1 MKRTKRSLI
10 NIVTSIIPSFIIII
24 IAFVKFKYFI
34 KVYGDDLNGVV
45 QLITQI
51 YAYLTLAE
59 LGFGAATNIKLYKY
73 FQENNEKKITE
84 VFNESKSLYFKSGM
98 FIFISGILISFVLPF
113 FIKNNTVDWYYIT
126 LIMALYAVDFLADYL
141 YGLPYRNLLIV
152 NEKVYVIN
160 IIKTT
165 QQIIFK
171 IIELILIINHVNL
184 ILIILLSV
192 IANLTGSFLLVNI
205 TKKFYPYLKLYKGK
219 DKTVTKPVKDIAIN
233 NLSDIVNEK
242 TDSIIIANQM
252 GLKDTSIYSMYNL
265 IINYIYMFILNFVTG
280 VKASIGA
287 IISNNNISREESYSI
302 FKQFLLALNYI
313 SILCLIIFTLS
324 ASSFMGIFINT
335 TYKESFMVVLL
346 FGIVLWINVLSKTFH
361 VIVEVKGYY
370 KQIKN
375 FALGQAIMNIILSLI
390 FVQKLGILGVL
401 LATVLTNAIII
412 MPMKAKIAFNEFDKS
427 SKYFYKLILC
437 SILSVT
443 IILFICNK
451 MNIYNYSSNLI
462 NWFLIT
468 GILFVLIAIVLFGY
482 YYIIFEDFRNLVKR
496 FLNSKLVFRI
506 KRSILAIISYI
517 NYNIFIKN
525 KKIKVLSIEDT
536 INEILTKKCSIV
548 RYGDG
553 EIDLINGKALK
564 FQDYDEKLAQRLE
577 EIIKLKSSEKLLIAV
592 PEIFNGLNI
601 YTKDEKEFWAISLLK
616 TKNNWFK
623 YCQGTYYNAFLSRP
637 YLRYKN
643 NNCDEIFKNIK
654 KIFKNREIILVEGE
668 FSRLG
673 VGNDLFDNAKKVERI
688 LCPTKNAYK
697 LYDEILKE
705 ICKQNKKKLIIVSLG
720 PTAKP
725 LVYDLSNLGYQA
737 IDLGHID
744 LEYEWYLQKATKKI
758 KIKNKYVNEVDDN
771 GPLEEVKDKKYKN
784 QILINLNDKGENN
797 D

>member
-1 MKRTKRSLI
+1 
-10 NIVTSIIPSFIIII
+10 
-24 IAFVKFKYFI
+24 
-34 KVYGDDLNGVV
+34 
-45 QLITQI
+45 
-51 YAYLTLAE
+51 
-59 LGFGAATNIKLYKY
+59 
-73 FQENNEKKITE
+73 
-84 VFNESKSLYFKSGM
+84 M

-401 LATVLTNAIII
+401 LATVLTNVIII

-443 IILFICNK
+443 VILFICNK

-468 GILFVLIAIVLFGY
+468 GILFVVIAIVLFGY
-482 YYIIFEDFRNLVKR
+482 YYIIFKDFRDLVKR
-496 FLNSKLVFRI
+496 FLNGKLVENDETI
-506 KRSILAIISYI
+506 KVDEILIDGKTVGDISELVVKDRELLSENGI
-517 NYNIFIKN
+517 VLVSTTIDRTS
-525 KKIKVLSIEDT
+525 KKILSGP
-536 INEILTKKCSIV
+536 EILTRGFIYVK
-548 RYGDG
+548 DN
-553 EIDLINGKALK
+553 ID
-564 FQDYDEKLAQRLE
+564 
-577 EIIKLKSSEKLLIAV
+577 IIKEAEKIALSV
-592 PEIFNGLNI
+592 INENI
-601 YTKDEKEFWAISLLK
+601 
-616 TKNNWFK
+616 
-623 YCQGTYYNAFLSRP
+623 
-637 YLRYKN
+637 N
-643 NNCDEIFKNIK
+643 NNYVDFN
-654 KIFKNREIILVEGE
+654 
-668 FSRLG
+668 
-673 VGNDLFDNAKKVERI
+673 
-688 LCPTKNAYK
+688 
-697 LYDEILKE
+697 
-705 ICKQNKKKLIIVSLG
+705 
-720 PTAKP
+720 
-725 LVYDLSNLGYQA
+725 
-737 IDLGHID
+737 
-744 LEYEWYLQKATKKI
+744 KI
-758 KIKNKYVNEVDDN
+758 KTGIR
-771 GPLEEVKDKKYKN
+771 DKLGRYLYKETECKPM
-784 QILINLNDKGENN
+784 ILIVIGEV
-797 D
+797 

>member
-1 MKRTKRSLI
+1 MKRTKISLI
-10 NIVTSIIPSFIIII
+10 NIITSIIPSFIIII

-34 KVYGDDLNGVV
+34 NVYGDDLNGVV

-73 FQENNEKKITE
+73 FQENDERKITE

-113 FIKNNTVDWYYIT
+113 FIKNNTVDSYYIT
-126 LIMALYAVDFLADYL
+126 LIMLLYAVDFLADYL

-152 NEKVYVIN
+152 NEKVYIIN

-171 IIELILIINHVNL
+171 VIELILILNHVNL

-192 IANLTGSFLLVNI
+192 IANLIGSFLLVNI
-205 TKKFYPYLKLYKGK
+205 TKRFYPYLKLYKGR
-219 DKTVTKPVKDIAIN
+219 DKTVAKPVKDIAVN

-265 IINYIYMFILNFVTG
+265 IVNYIYMFILNFVTG

-287 IISNNNISREESYSI
+287 IINNKNVSKEESYSI
-302 FKQFLLALNYI
+302 FKQFLLTLNYI
-313 SILCLIIFTLS
+313 SILCLIVFAVS
-324 ASSFMGIFINT
+324 ASSFMSIFINK
-335 TYKESFMVVLL
+335 TYQVSFMVVLL
-346 FGIVLWINVLSKTFH
+346 FGIVLWVNVISKTFH
-361 VIVEVKGYY
+361 VIIEVKGYY

-375 FALGQAIMNIILSLI
+375 FALGQAIMNIVLSLI

-401 LATVLTNAIII
+401 LATVLTNIFIII
-412 MPMKAKIAFNEFDKS
+412 PMKAKIAFNEFNQS
-427 SKYFYKLILC
+427 SKYFYKLVIY
-437 SILSVT
+437 SILPIT
-443 IILFICNK
+443 LILFICNK
-451 MNIYNYSSNLI
+451 INIYNYSSNLI
-462 NWFLIT
+462 MWFLIT
-468 GILFVLIAIVLFGY
+468 GVLFVIIAIILLGY
-482 YYIIFEDFRNLVKR
+482 YYFVFRDFRNLVKR
-496 FLNSKLVFRI
+496 FLNGKVIFKI
-506 KRSILAIISYI
+506 KRSILATISYI
-517 NYNIFIKN
+517 HYNIFIKN
-525 KKIKVLSIEDT
+525 KKINVVSIEDT
-536 INEILTKKCSIV
+536 INKILTNKCSIV

-553 EIDLINGKALK
+553 EIDVINGKALK

-577 EIIKLKSSEKLLIAV
+577 EIINLKPSDKLLIAI

-654 KIFKNREIILVEGE
+654 KIFKNREIVLVEGE
-668 FSRLG
+668 FS
-673 VGNDLFDNAKKVERI
+673 
-688 LCPTKNAYK
+688 
-697 LYDEILKE
+697 
-705 ICKQNKKKLIIVSLG
+705 
-720 PTAKP
+720 
-725 LVYDLSNLGYQA
+725 
-737 IDLGHID
+737 
-744 LEYEWYLQKATKKI
+744 
-758 KIKNKYVNEVDDN
+758 
-771 GPLEEVKDKKYKN
+771 
-784 QILINLNDKGENN
+784 NDKLFLYSLNILVISYE
-797 D
+797 